1 MKKILSLMIAA
12 IMLIGCVSV
21 SLAEEAP
28 TGFTAELRLAL
39 QEDTVR
45 QLMGEAEKADEMAK
59 AITKL
64 INSLSILLT
73 SDGVDSEFFV
83 NVNDEALINALVLKN
98 TDGMLMYSNLFPN
111 YAINTANEDGV
122 TLNGIPELN
131 IDKEKLLAEINE
143 TYQGIFN
150 KITDSI
156 SDPEDVEDTF
166 FNKKFTS
173 RRVVNMTAKEIMALL
188 NEALN
193 ELVKKEEMASLFE
206 QLGNAG
212 ININVEDINSEIENP
227 DEEEIP
233 ETSIEIFD
241 NGTDMVMR
249 IIATKSASHSES
261 NGSSIGSIMG
271 MNISSGSS
279 ESHEEKVTMLIGN
292 IDGETV
298 AHIEADEAQFDISAN
313 AETTNIVALLNAA
326 GLPTRLD
333 LTTGKKEYGTD
344 IAFNISI
351 NDATLLSGFCGIT
364 NVSSMTG
371 SVSRDTTKI
380 ISMQDLTNPES
391 EGYSGFMTDV
401 MTSIGGLLGK
411 ILQAVPEA
419 APIFESMQQ
428 PQ

>member
-83 NVNDEALINALVLKN
+83 NVNDEALINALVLKH

-111 YAINTANEDGV
+111 HTIKSDNEDAIR
-122 TLNGIPELN
+122 LNGIPELN

-166 FNKKFTS
+166 FNTKFTS

-249 IIATKSASHSES
+249 IIATKSESHSES

-298 AHIEADEAQFDISAN
+298 AHIEADEAQVDISAN

-333 LTTGKKEYGTD
+333 LTTGKKENGTD
-344 IAFNISI
+344 IAFTISI
-351 NDATLLSGFCGIT
+351 NDATLLSGLCGIT

-371 SVSRDTTKI
+371 SVSLDSTNV

-391 EGYSGFMTDV
+391 EGCSGFMTDV